1 MVECEACKL
10 IRLSPWP
17 DPAELRLYYPND
29 YWFVPEQDA
38 VSRLEEAYRRF
49 VLRDHVSFVMSALER
64 SGAEGPVL
72 DVGCGGGLFL
82 RLIAEKGRKV
92 LGLDFSLPAAS
103 AAWWHNG
110 VPAVCASLAKAP
122 LPYGTFA
129 AVTMFHV
136 LEHLYD
142 PMAYLDAAHDLL
154 EPEGRLIVQVPN
166 AASWQFLLLGENWTG
181 VDIPRH
187 LLNFRVKDLEILLDR
202 CGFDVV
208 RVKQFSLRDNPAG
221 LATSIAPSLDPMARR
236 IRNVPESHGMKLAKD
251 ILYLLLV
258 LTALPFTIVEAACR
272 AGSTVMIEARK
283 RPGFVRQ

>member
-1 MVECEACKL
+1 
-10 IRLSPWP
+10 
-17 DPAELRLYYPND
+17 
-29 YWFVPEQDA
+29 
-38 VSRLEEAYRRF
+38 
-49 VLRDHVSFVMSALER
+49 MSALER

-82 RLIAEKGRKV
+82 RLVAEKGRKV